1 MMVTNLI
8 SNPRAA
14 VALTPEEYVPISTI
28 RKTTGEQYHMSVYAI
43 VSGDGEFSLTSVA
56 GKFSKSQRISWTITA
71 TASNPMSLQLIVV
84 SGSPK
89 VSVIGMLCCRED
101 EYQANRQLIDS
112 IAYFDG
118 DTMPLA

>member
-8 SNPRAA
+8 GNPRAT
-14 VALTPEEYVPISTI
+14 VALTHGEYVPISTI
-28 RKTTGEQYHMSVYAI
+28 GKTAGVQYHISGYAM
-43 VSGDGEFSLTSVA
+43 VSGDGEFGFA
-56 GKFSKSQRISWTITA
+56 AAPGKFSKSQRISWTLTA
-71 TASNPMSLQLIVV
+71 ADSSPMNLLLKVV

>member
-8 SNPRAA
+8 GNPRAT
-14 VALTPEEYVPISTI
+14 VALTPGEYVPISTI
-28 RKTTGEQYHMSVYAI
+28 GRTAGVQYHMSVYAT
-43 VSGDGEFSLTSVA
+43 VSGDGEFSLVGVA
-56 GKFSKSQRISWTITA
+56 GKFSKSQRISWTLTA
-71 TASNPMSLQLIVV
+71 ANSSPMSLLLKVV

-89 VSVIGMLCCRED
+89 VSVTGMLCLRED